1 MKHKTPKVG
10 DLVRYRR
17 SGTRT
22 PVYGFVTEQKHSYSI
37 KVHVFNDKDEWFQ
50 KDVFWDESH
59 WEVISESA

>member
-17 SGTRT
+17 SGTRL
-22 PVYGFVTEQKHSYSI
+22 PVYGFVTEQKHTYSI

-59 WEVISESA
+59 WEVISENA

>member
-17 SGTRT
+17 SGTQT
-22 PVYGFVTEQKHSYSI
+22 PVYGFVTEQKHTYSI

-50 KDVFWDESH
+50 QDSFWDESH